1 MSVSAVVN
9 ALLVLALVGW
19 VLHRKTVT
27 RPVVARRLW
36 ILPGILSK

>member
-27 RPVVARRLW
+27 RPVVARRL
-36 ILPGILSK
+36 